1 MRLKKRNCDE
11 VGKLGRRGGL
21 TERVGLLGD
30 RQRAARL

>member
-1 MRLKKRNCDE
+1 MQLKKHNYDE

-21 TERVGLLGD
+21 TEQVGLLGD